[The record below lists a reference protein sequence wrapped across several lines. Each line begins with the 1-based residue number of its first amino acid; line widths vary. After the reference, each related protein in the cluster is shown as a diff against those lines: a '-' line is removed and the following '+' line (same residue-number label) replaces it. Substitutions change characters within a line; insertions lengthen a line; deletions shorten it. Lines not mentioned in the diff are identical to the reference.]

1 MKDMKDKIITL
12 KSGKR
17 YIIIEQCLLESVP
30 YYFACL
36 LDGDQV
42 SEEFKVLTIYND
54 GEKQRMK
61 IILNDNIIKRV
72 CSIMDKKYD

>member
-12 KSGKR
+12 KSGKK

-36 LDGDQV
+36 LENGQV
-42 SEEFKVLTIYND
+42 TEEFKVFTIYSD

-61 IILNDNIIKRV
+61 VITNDNIIKKV
-72 CSIMDKKYD
+72 CNVIDKKYY